1 MKAFKIYWKA
11 YGGFWALVKSPFF
24 LVSLILTAVLI
35 GIWLPIDDSGERMWA
50 ALALSVLPSLISFSL
65 GALAI
70 MFSMTSGTFLRILH
84 QDGDNNS
91 LFMKTVA
98 TFFHFM
104 LVQIIALI
112 LVLALEAYDTL
123 LLSLLGFWAFAYS
136 ILCGLAAASNI
147 VLLADLKNKAAPL
160 DNDLGPN

>member
-1 MKAFKIYWKA
+1 M
-11 YGGFWALVKSPFF
+11 
-24 LVSLILTAVLI
+24 SLILTISLV
-35 GIWLPIDDSGERMWA
+35 GIWLPVDANGQRMWA
-50 ALALSVLPSLISFSL
+50 VLALSVLPSLISFSL

-70 MFSMTSGTFLRILH
+70 MFSMTSGAFLKILH
-84 QDGDNNS
+84 KDGDNNS
-91 LFMKTVA
+91 LYMKTVA

-104 LVQIIALI
+104 LVQIVALM

-123 LLSLLGFWAFAYS
+123 LLSVLGFWAFAYS

-160 DNDLGPN
+160 DKD